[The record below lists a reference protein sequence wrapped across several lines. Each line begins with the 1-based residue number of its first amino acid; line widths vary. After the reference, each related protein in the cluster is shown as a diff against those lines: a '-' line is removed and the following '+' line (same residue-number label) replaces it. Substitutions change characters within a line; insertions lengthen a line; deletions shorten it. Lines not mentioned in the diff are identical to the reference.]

1 MAGEH
6 ASGDAT
12 VPEMG
17 TLLGPPGGKAVAFL
31 LSQFGAVIAREFGV
45 AIAPAGLEPREFA
58 LLNVIA
64 RAEAPTQNAIGD
76 QLGIPA
82 SSLVSVIDRLEESG
96 LLERRTS
103 AEDRRART
111 LHVTEEGRRTLIAA
125 VRLAAELERRVC
137 ADLSPDERAQLLA
150 LLERV
155 GEQLKVTSGVHPDLP
170 AAFTPQGERA

>member
-1 MAGEH
+1 MVEER
-6 ASGDAT
+6 ASGDAS

-17 TLLGPPGGKAVAFL
+17 TLPGPPGGKAVAFL
-31 LSQFGAVIAREFGV
+31 LSQFGAVIA
-45 AIAPAGLEPREFA
+45 REFA

-96 LLERRTS
+96 LVERRTS

-111 LHVTEEGRRTLIAA
+111 LHVTEEGRRTLLAA
-125 VRLAAELERRVC
+125 VSLAAELERRVC
-137 ADLSPDERAQLLA
+137 ADLRPDERAQLLA

-170 AAFTPQGERA
+170 EAFSPPR